1 MDPTHVLLLA
11 FSIGVICGLRAL
23 TAPACVAWGVHL
35 GWIHLQNTPLGFM
48 GSIATVGIF
57 TLGAAL
63 ELVADQLPSTPS
75 RLKPPGLIARIAFGG
90 LCGASVAT
98 AGGQTLLVGTCL
110 GAVGSIVG
118 AIAGYQARTRL
129 VKALNVRDLSIA
141 LLEDVAAIAGG
152 LLIASRF

>member
-23 TAPACVAWGVHL
+23 TAPACVAWSAHL

-48 GSIATVGIF
+48 GSIATVTIF

-75 RLKPPGLIARIAFGG
+75 RLKPPGMIARIAFGALSG
-90 LCGASVAT
+90 ATIALVGGQSLAVGASLGA
-98 AGGQTLLVGTCL
+98 AGGVI
-110 GAVGSIVG
+110 GAF
-118 AIAGYQARTRL
+118 AGYEVRTRL
-129 VKALNVRDLSIA
+129 VKALNVRDLVIA
-141 LLEDVAAIAGG
+141 LLEDAVAIAGG
-152 LLIASRF
+152 LLIVSRF